1 MSFLETIIIYER
13 IIFFFDLCK
22 NFKNILWD
30 AKSFSF
36 FIFNLFLFI
45 ELILIK
51 VAFINQSYKYIE
63 NSPETMPSHN
73 VHSIVNSISSAN
85 ATIH

>member
-1 MSFLETIIIYER
+1 MQ
-13 IIFFFDLCK
+13 
-22 NFKNILWD
+22 
-30 AKSFSF
+30 
-36 FIFNLFLFI
+36 NLFRFLF
-45 ELILIK
+45 LIYFYLKK